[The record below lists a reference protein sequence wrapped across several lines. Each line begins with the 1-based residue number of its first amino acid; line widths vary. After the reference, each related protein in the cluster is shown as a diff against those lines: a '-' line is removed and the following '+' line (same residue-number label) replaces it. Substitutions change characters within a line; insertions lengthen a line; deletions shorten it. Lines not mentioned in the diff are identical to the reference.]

1 MIEVSKTK
9 NTIAMITKKIKIN
22 NETETKI
29 TEIIDKD
36 KDRDKKLGITE
47 TIEKELRKIIETK
60 ILKTIEIDKKIEIM
74 KRTEDI
80 KIIKDIKS
88 LIAIKIKLTDLIAKV
103 NRKENPILNKLEIN
117 LKNSNNKKV
126 YNRK

>member
-1 MIEVSKTK
+1 MIEASKTK

-36 KDRDKKLGITE
+36 KDRDKKLEIIE
-47 TIEKELRKIIETK
+47 TIEKELRETK

-88 LIAIKIKLTDLIAKV
+88 LIAIKIKLMDLIAKV